1 MIQHND
7 QNRYYFILLFSL
19 YFIITWIK
27 IKKRLENKIRKQIKY
42 IKEVRYIFSIELK
55 EKNLIVKH

>member
-27 IKKRLENKIRKQIKY
+27 VKKRLENKIRKQIKY
-42 IKEVRYIFSIELK
+42 NKKVWYIFSIELK

>member
-27 IKKRLENKIRKQIKY
+27 VKKRLENKIRKQIKY

>member
-42 IKEVRYIFSIELK
+42 NKKVRYIFSIELK

>member
-7 QNRYYFILLFSL
+7 QNGYYFILLFSL

-42 IKEVRYIFSIELK
+42 NKKVRYIFSIELK

>member
-42 IKEVRYIFSIELK
+42 NKKVWYIFSIELK